1 MSDALHDDGGGPP
14 RQFVQGGIALGPL
27 TDSGAHLDELVI
39 LERPIELIHDAVR
52 EPGVAQQNQG
62 MQRVRKPAKVFLLLF
77 GKCHA
82 HHYRGL
88 DHRHAQTNQ
97 E

>member
-1 MSDALHDDGGGPP
+1 
-14 RQFVQGGIALGPL
+14 
-27 TDSGAHLDELVI
+27 
-39 LERPIELIHDAVR
+39 
-52 EPGVAQQNQG
+52 